1 MTFLK
6 LLLVENDPRRAVR
19 IAASLSS
26 GNLDVVTVATRD
38 EVMSALALRQFDVV
52 LLTSATNSLSSLL
65 TFEISERNGAAP
77 VLVTWG
83 DNSAAGEGLA
93 ISAAVPEQDLA
104 AEILRVYQ
112 EADLRRDAASEA
124 LPVFDPVEFRNQMG
138 GDEALIR
145 EIVGLFFEDSIG
157 QLHSIRTILDDG
169 DAQNA
174 SPLAHSLKGALGS
187 LRAARAQRCA
197 AVLEKA
203 TAAGDAPRS
212 KRAFAALEKAMDEL
226 AIELQAILDA

>member
-19 IAASLSS
+19 IATSLSS
-26 GNLDVVTVATRD
+26 GNLEVVTVATRD
-38 EVMSALALRQFDVV
+38 EAISALALRQFDIV
-52 LLTSATNSLSSLL
+52 LLTSAADGLNSPL
-65 TFEISERNGAAP
+65 TFEFSERNGVAP

-83 DNSAAGEGLA
+83 DNPVAGEALA
-93 ISAAVPEQDLA
+93 ISAAVPELDLA
-104 AEILRVYQ
+104 VEILRVHE
-112 EADLRRDAASEA
+112 EAELRRDAASEA

-157 QLHSIRTILDDG
+157 QLHSIRTILDGG
-169 DAQNA
+169 DVQNA
-174 SPLAHSLKGALGS
+174 SRLAHSLKGALGS

-226 AIELQAILDA
+226 AIELRAILDA